1 LGVRVPPDVQT
12 FPGLYLHSSG
22 TEQNRLKDKI
32 INFFTDIIK
41 EMKKVTWPKR
51 EELKESTMVVIVTSL
66 IFAVFV
72 YIVDK
77 LLNEGLKIIF

>member
-1 LGVRVPPDVQT
+1 
-12 FPGLYLHSSG
+12 
-22 TEQNRLKDKI
+22 LKNKI
-32 INFFTDIIK
+32 VNFFGDIIK

-51 EELKESTMVVIVTSL
+51 EELKESTMVVIITSL

-77 LLNEGLKIIF
+77 IINEALKVIF